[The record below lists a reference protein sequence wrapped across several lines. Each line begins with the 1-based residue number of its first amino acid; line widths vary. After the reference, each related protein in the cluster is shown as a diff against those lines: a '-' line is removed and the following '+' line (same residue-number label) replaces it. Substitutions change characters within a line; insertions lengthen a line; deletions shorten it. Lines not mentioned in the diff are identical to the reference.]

1 MTRVDHRAVE
11 ALDEHR
17 RLIDEQGW
25 SVVSVGGGRR
35 ALPFSHTVGLTRLG
49 HPELLVSG
57 RGHAEARY
65 LLDVLGDEV
74 LAGHRFHVGDALRR
88 DPWPPLRL
96 LRVTSPDA
104 LVVAQ
109 AVAGADTPV
118 PALQV
123 VWCDEA
129 GRWPWDPQ
137 RTPGAAGAVEQQ
149 LFARA
154 PKIAAPR
161 QL

>member
-1 MTRVDHRAVE
+1 MRVDHRVVEVVE

-25 SVVSVGGGRR
+25 TVVSVGGAGRR

-57 RGHAEARY
+57 RAPAEARY

-74 LAGHRFHVGDALRR
+74 LAGRRFHVGDLLQR
-88 DPWPPLRL
+88 DPWPSLRL

-109 AVAGADTPV
+109 AVAADDVEV

-123 VWCDEA
+123 VWCDDA
-129 GRWPWDPQ
+129 GRWPWDAGRP
-137 RTPGAAGAVEQQ
+137 AGAVDQQ

-154 PKIAAPR
+154 PKVAAPR

>member
-1 MTRVDHRAVE
+1 MRVDHRVVE
-11 ALDEHR
+11 AVDEHR

-25 SVVSVGGGRR
+25 SVVSVGGAGRR

-57 RGHAEARY
+57 RGPAEARY

-74 LAGHRFHVGDALRR
+74 LAGHRFHVGDALQR
-88 DPWPPLRL
+88 DPWSAMRL
-96 LRVTSPDA
+96 LRVSSPDA

-109 AVAGADTPV
+109 AVVGTDSPV

-123 VWCDEA
+123 VWCDDA
-129 GRWPWDPQ
+129 GRWPWDPE
-137 RTPGAAGAVEQQ
+137 RPAGAVDQQ